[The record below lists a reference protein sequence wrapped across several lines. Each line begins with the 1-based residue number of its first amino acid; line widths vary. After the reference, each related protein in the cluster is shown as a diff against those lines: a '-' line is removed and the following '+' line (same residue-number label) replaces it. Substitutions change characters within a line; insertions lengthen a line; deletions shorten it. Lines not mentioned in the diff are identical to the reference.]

1 MESFEVVRVDGER
14 GLRLVGELD
23 LQTVASLE
31 KELALLPAEG
41 QARLDL
47 SELSFIDSSGLHAIA
62 EFARHENGNGPVILD
77 GVPPLVIRVFEIT
90 NLAGAGFLEIR
101 PSRNVS

>member
-1 MESFEVVRVDGER
+1 MALFEVSRIDGER

-23 LQTVASLE
+23 LETVASLQE
-31 KELALLPAEG
+31 ALALLPAEG

-62 EFARHENGNGPVILD
+62 DFAQSENGSGPVILD
-77 GVPPLVIRVFEIT
+77 GVSPLVARALEIT
-90 NLAGAGFLEIR
+90 NLADGGTLEIR
-101 PSRNVS
+101 SGRNVR